1 MKHSIILSII
11 FYAVTSAYAD
21 SLSVITKEFYK
32 CTEDTSVYVKIS
44 YPQIINMKDQ
54 QLQNKIN
61 LMLEEQFL
69 FAVQSYEEFASDP
82 ELLADYPADWSF
94 VFEVTYRTT
103 YLSNNVI
110 SIVLDHYEF
119 TGGAHGNYF
128 SEGYNIRLSDGK
140 ILLLTDVVKEN
151 KLKNLSLLCEQRIM
165 EIFEVES
172 LADVGLFEEEINLTS
187 EQDFYLKPNQLVLQ
201 FDPYEIGPY
210 AMGSI
215 EVELGFD
222 KLKDL
227 LKNNS
232 LH

>member
-11 FYAVTSAYAD
+11 FYAVTSVYAD

-44 YPQIINMKDQ
+44 YPQISNMKDQ
-54 QLQNKIN
+54 QVQNKIN
-61 LMLEEQFL
+61 LMLEDQFL

-82 ELLADYPADWSF
+82 ELLADYPADWGF
-94 VFEVTYRTT
+94 VFEVTYRIT
-103 YLSNNVI
+103 YQSRNVI
-110 SIVLDHYEF
+110 SIVMDHYEF

-140 ILLLTDVVKEN
+140 LLLLTDVIKEN
-151 KLKNLSLLCEQRIM
+151 KLENLSLLCEQEIM
-165 EIFEVES
+165 ELFEVES
-172 LADVGLFEEEINLTS
+172 LSDVLFEDEINLTN
-187 EQDFYLKPNQLVLQ
+187 EQDFYFEPYYLILQ

-215 EVELGFD
+215 EVKLSFD

-227 LKNNS
+227 LQNNF
-232 LH
+232 LP